1 MRKGCKQIIRPFLAM
16 TILVGMSLSLQGQT
30 CFVNLNASATAMCP
44 GDSIQLIASASTGTI
59 LTWSHNGIPIP
70 SVGSTMWVK
79 QGGSYIVN
87 ASDGASCSAFAGI
100 AINVVPLP
108 PIAYSITGSGVS
120 DSTDANG
127 NITYYKCNGNG
138 QFKYDITTSAS
149 DYSSWF
155 IDYGD
160 GFTTGSVGSFINV
173 INHFYANG
181 WYQAT
186 ITLTNSLGCD
196 TSLVFYI
203 HQANTPQVSLTPIG
217 SLARCRS
224 SSGVDTVW
232 YSVGNFSSNADSTT
246 YELSFNN
253 GSANT
258 IYNHPPPSMVYAIM
272 DTGTCALSSNALVGV
287 MTATGQFCGSDS
299 DIADDVLLTDKSTA
313 IIDGLSV
320 FCLAA
325 TTQYADSSVFANTAQ
340 LVNGSVS
347 CAGSPKRVWTLSP
360 NTFILS
366 SGLLG
371 NFSSNTSDPSTWT
384 SGSQALDVQFTQAG
398 TYTLIL
404 YQGLELGGT
413 TCGITSDTLSI
424 VVYPVQF
431 DSLQSF
437 GCDSTFANGQW
448 YYQSTSLT
456 DSATSSTGCDSI
468 TFHEIV
474 VYPSFIDSISN
485 TSCGP
490 TTWQGQNLLTS
501 GMYHDSLTSVNGC
514 DSVLFM
520 AFNRLYT
527 SGDTVTLSG
536 CDSLIYQSHT
546 FTSSGQTWDSLTA
559 VNGCD
564 SLVLFDVTVN
574 PSFAINQTAT
584 ACKIYSIGGQTY
596 TANATH
602 VDSLLTINSCDSI
615 VYTIITIHPDYV
627 DSTSNTSCGPTTWQG
642 QNLLTSGMY
651 HDSLTSVNGCDS
663 VLFMAFNRLYTSGDT
678 VTLSGCDSL
687 IYQSHTFTSSGQTW
701 DSLTAVNG
709 CDSLVLFDVSIVS
722 SYQLTQ
728 QISDCQSYSINGNTY
743 TTSGTFI
750 DSLLSA
756 AGCDSIVTTLLTIHG
771 STVDSTWVTACD
783 QYIFHGS
790 ILTSTGFYSQML
802 QSVNGCDSNQF
813 LSLTINNSDS
823 TWQTLSGCYMVS
835 YQGIDHFS
843 STNFSLWLTNARG
856 CDSTHHV
863 IIDVMPGPQ
872 LLPFSPV
879 ELCLSDP
886 IHTLSGASPL
896 GGSYFGPFVVNGQF
910 HTPSAAIGSHAIGYV
925 YTSSS
930 GCVDTVFSWVDVIG
944 YCEPQVYVP
953 NAFTP
958 NGDVVNDFF
967 KVYAQG
973 VDSFHVTIYSRWGNV
988 LYESDSPG
996 FRWDGRSNGQM
1007 MPIGAYTYRI
1017 NYSYTKHGLTL
1028 NEELVGVL
1036 QLLQ

>member
-1 MRKGCKQIIRPFLAM
+1 MRNGCKQIIRPFLAM
-16 TILVGMSLSLQGQT
+16 TILVGMSLSLQGQN

-108 PIAYSITGSGVS
+108 PIAYSITGSGIS

-424 VVYPVQF
+424 VVHPVQF

-474 VYPSFIDSISN
+474 VYPSFS
-485 TSCGP
+485 
-490 TTWQGQNLLTS
+490 
-501 GMYHDSLTSVNGC
+501 
-514 DSVLFM
+514 
-520 AFNRLYT
+520 
-527 SGDTVTLSG
+527 
-536 CDSLIYQSHT
+536 
-546 FTSSGQTWDSLTA
+546 
-559 VNGCD
+559 
-564 SLVLFDVTVN
+564 
-574 PSFAINQTAT
+574 
-584 ACKIYSIGGQTY
+584 
-596 TANATH
+596 
-602 VDSLLTINSCDSI
+602 
-615 VYTIITIHPDYV
+615 

-790 ILTSTGFYSQML
+790 ILTSTAVYSQML
-802 QSVNGCDSNQF
+802 QSVNGCDSNQV

>member
-1 MRKGCKQIIRPFLAM
+1 MILEESQTMRNGCKQIIRPFLAI

-160 GFTTGSVGSFINV
+160 GSTTGSVGSFINV

-437 GCDSTFANGQW
+437 GCDSTFVNGQW

-474 VYPSFIDSISN
+474 VYPSFI
-485 TSCGP
+485 
-490 TTWQGQNLLTS
+490 
-501 GMYHDSLTSVNGC
+501 
-514 DSVLFM
+514 
-520 AFNRLYT
+520 
-527 SGDTVTLSG
+527 
-536 CDSLIYQSHT
+536 
-546 FTSSGQTWDSLTA
+546 
-559 VNGCD
+559 
-564 SLVLFDVTVN
+564 
-574 PSFAINQTAT
+574 
-584 ACKIYSIGGQTY
+584 
-596 TANATH
+596 
-602 VDSLLTINSCDSI
+602 
-615 VYTIITIHPDYV
+615 

-790 ILTSTGFYSQML
+790 ILTSTGVYSQML

-1007 MPIGAYTYRI
+1007 MPIGSYTYRI

>member
-1 MRKGCKQIIRPFLAM
+1 VILEESQTMRNGCKQIIRPFLAM
-16 TILVGMSLSLQGQT
+16 TILVGMSLSLQGQN

-108 PIAYSITGSGVS
+108 PIAYSITGSGIS

-424 VVYPVQF
+424 VVHPVQF

-474 VYPSFIDSISN
+474 VYPSFI
-485 TSCGP
+485 
-490 TTWQGQNLLTS
+490 
-501 GMYHDSLTSVNGC
+501 
-514 DSVLFM
+514 
-520 AFNRLYT
+520 
-527 SGDTVTLSG
+527 
-536 CDSLIYQSHT
+536 
-546 FTSSGQTWDSLTA
+546 
-559 VNGCD
+559 
-564 SLVLFDVTVN
+564 
-574 PSFAINQTAT
+574 
-584 ACKIYSIGGQTY
+584 
-596 TANATH
+596 
-602 VDSLLTINSCDSI
+602 
-615 VYTIITIHPDYV
+615 

-790 ILTSTGFYSQML
+790 ILTSTAVYSQML
-802 QSVNGCDSNQF
+802 QSVNGCDSNQV

>member
-1 MRKGCKQIIRPFLAM
+1 MILEESQTMRKGCKQIIRPFLAM

-564 SLVLFDVTVN
+564 SLVLFDV
-574 PSFAINQTAT
+574 
-584 ACKIYSIGGQTY
+584 
-596 TANATH
+596 
-602 VDSLLTINSCDSI
+602 
-615 VYTIITIHPDYV
+615 
-627 DSTSNTSCGPTTWQG
+627 
-642 QNLLTSGMY
+642 
-651 HDSLTSVNGCDS
+651 
-663 VLFMAFNRLYTSGDT
+663 
-678 VTLSGCDSL
+678 
-687 IYQSHTFTSSGQTW
+687 
-701 DSLTAVNG
+701 
-709 CDSLVLFDVSIVS
+709 SIVS

-843 STNFSLWLTNARG
+843 STNISLWLTNARG

>member
-1 MRKGCKQIIRPFLAM
+1 M

-160 GFTTGSVGSFINV
+160 GSTTGSVGSFINV

-564 SLVLFDVTVN
+564 SLVLFDV
-574 PSFAINQTAT
+574 
-584 ACKIYSIGGQTY
+584 
-596 TANATH
+596 
-602 VDSLLTINSCDSI
+602 
-615 VYTIITIHPDYV
+615 
-627 DSTSNTSCGPTTWQG
+627 
-642 QNLLTSGMY
+642 
-651 HDSLTSVNGCDS
+651 
-663 VLFMAFNRLYTSGDT
+663 
-678 VTLSGCDSL
+678 
-687 IYQSHTFTSSGQTW
+687 
-701 DSLTAVNG
+701 
-709 CDSLVLFDVSIVS
+709 SIVS

-973 VDSFHVTIYSRWGNV
+973 VDSFHVTIYSR
-988 LYESDSPG
+988 
-996 FRWDGRSNGQM
+996 
-1007 MPIGAYTYRI
+1007 
-1017 NYSYTKHGLTL
+1017 
-1028 NEELVGVL
+1028 
-1036 QLLQ
+1036 

>member
-1 MRKGCKQIIRPFLAM
+1 
-16 TILVGMSLSLQGQT
+16 MSLSLQGQT

-160 GFTTGSVGSFINV
+160 GSTTGSVGSFINV

-468 TFHEIV
+468 TFYEIV

-527 SGDTVTLSG
+527 SG
-536 CDSLIYQSHT
+536 
-546 FTSSGQTWDSLTA
+546 
-559 VNGCD
+559 
-564 SLVLFDVTVN
+564 
-574 PSFAINQTAT
+574 
-584 ACKIYSIGGQTY
+584 
-596 TANATH
+596 
-602 VDSLLTINSCDSI
+602 
-615 VYTIITIHPDYV
+615 
-627 DSTSNTSCGPTTWQG
+627 
-642 QNLLTSGMY
+642 
-651 HDSLTSVNGCDS
+651 
-663 VLFMAFNRLYTSGDT
+663 
-678 VTLSGCDSL
+678 
-687 IYQSHTFTSSGQTW
+687 
-701 DSLTAVNG
+701 
-709 CDSLVLFDVSIVS
+709 
-722 SYQLTQ
+722 
-728 QISDCQSYSINGNTY
+728 
-743 TTSGTFI
+743 
-750 DSLLSA
+750 
-756 AGCDSIVTTLLTIHG
+756 
-771 STVDSTWVTACD
+771 
-783 QYIFHGS
+783 
-790 ILTSTGFYSQML
+790 
-802 QSVNGCDSNQF
+802 
-813 LSLTINNSDS
+813 
-823 TWQTLSGCYMVS
+823 
-835 YQGIDHFS
+835 
-843 STNFSLWLTNARG
+843 
-856 CDSTHHV
+856 
-863 IIDVMPGPQ
+863 
-872 LLPFSPV
+872 
-879 ELCLSDP
+879 
-886 IHTLSGASPL
+886 
-896 GGSYFGPFVVNGQF
+896 
-910 HTPSAAIGSHAIGYV
+910 
-925 YTSSS
+925 
-930 GCVDTVFSWVDVIG
+930 
-944 YCEPQVYVP
+944 
-953 NAFTP
+953 
-958 NGDVVNDFF
+958 
-967 KVYAQG
+967 
-973 VDSFHVTIYSRWGNV
+973 
-988 LYESDSPG
+988 
-996 FRWDGRSNGQM
+996 
-1007 MPIGAYTYRI
+1007 
-1017 NYSYTKHGLTL
+1017 
-1028 NEELVGVL
+1028 
-1036 QLLQ
+1036 

>member
-564 SLVLFDVTVN
+564 SLVLFDV
-574 PSFAINQTAT
+574 
-584 ACKIYSIGGQTY
+584 
-596 TANATH
+596 
-602 VDSLLTINSCDSI
+602 
-615 VYTIITIHPDYV
+615 
-627 DSTSNTSCGPTTWQG
+627 
-642 QNLLTSGMY
+642 
-651 HDSLTSVNGCDS
+651 
-663 VLFMAFNRLYTSGDT
+663 
-678 VTLSGCDSL
+678 
-687 IYQSHTFTSSGQTW
+687 
-701 DSLTAVNG
+701 
-709 CDSLVLFDVSIVS
+709 SIVS

-843 STNFSLWLTNARG
+843 STNISLWLTNARG

>member
-1 MRKGCKQIIRPFLAM
+1 MRNGCKQIIRPFLAM
-16 TILVGMSLSLQGQT
+16 TILVGMSLSLQGQN

-108 PIAYSITGSGVS
+108 PIAYSITGSGIS

-424 VVYPVQF
+424 VVHPVQF

-474 VYPSFIDSISN
+474 VYPSFIDSTSN

-574 PSFAINQTAT
+574 PS
-584 ACKIYSIGGQTY
+584 
-596 TANATH
+596 
-602 VDSLLTINSCDSI
+602 
-615 VYTIITIHPDYV
+615 
-627 DSTSNTSCGPTTWQG
+627 
-642 QNLLTSGMY
+642 
-651 HDSLTSVNGCDS
+651 
-663 VLFMAFNRLYTSGDT
+663 
-678 VTLSGCDSL
+678 
-687 IYQSHTFTSSGQTW
+687 
-701 DSLTAVNG
+701 
-709 CDSLVLFDVSIVS
+709 
-722 SYQLTQ
+722 YQLTQ

-790 ILTSTGFYSQML
+790 ILTSTAVYSQML
-802 QSVNGCDSNQF
+802 QSVNGCDSNQV

>member
-1 MRKGCKQIIRPFLAM
+1 MRNGCKQIIRPFLAI

-160 GFTTGSVGSFINV
+160 GSTTGSVGSFINV

-437 GCDSTFANGQW
+437 GCDSTFVNGQW

-474 VYPSFIDSISN
+474 VYPSFI
-485 TSCGP
+485 
-490 TTWQGQNLLTS
+490 
-501 GMYHDSLTSVNGC
+501 
-514 DSVLFM
+514 
-520 AFNRLYT
+520 
-527 SGDTVTLSG
+527 
-536 CDSLIYQSHT
+536 
-546 FTSSGQTWDSLTA
+546 
-559 VNGCD
+559 
-564 SLVLFDVTVN
+564 
-574 PSFAINQTAT
+574 
-584 ACKIYSIGGQTY
+584 
-596 TANATH
+596 
-602 VDSLLTINSCDSI
+602 
-615 VYTIITIHPDYV
+615 

-790 ILTSTGFYSQML
+790 ILTSTGVYSQML

-930 GCVDTVFSWVDVIG
+930 GCVDTVFSWVYVIG

-1007 MPIGAYTYRI
+1007 MPIGSYTYRI

>member
-1 MRKGCKQIIRPFLAM
+1 MRNGCKQIIRPFLAM
-16 TILVGMSLSLQGQT
+16 TILVGMSLSLQGQN

-108 PIAYSITGSGVS
+108 PIAYSITGSGIS

-424 VVYPVQF
+424 VVHPVQF

-474 VYPSFIDSISN
+474 VYPSFI
-485 TSCGP
+485 
-490 TTWQGQNLLTS
+490 
-501 GMYHDSLTSVNGC
+501 
-514 DSVLFM
+514 
-520 AFNRLYT
+520 
-527 SGDTVTLSG
+527 
-536 CDSLIYQSHT
+536 
-546 FTSSGQTWDSLTA
+546 
-559 VNGCD
+559 
-564 SLVLFDVTVN
+564 
-574 PSFAINQTAT
+574 
-584 ACKIYSIGGQTY
+584 
-596 TANATH
+596 
-602 VDSLLTINSCDSI
+602 
-615 VYTIITIHPDYV
+615 

-790 ILTSTGFYSQML
+790 ILTSTAVYSQML
-802 QSVNGCDSNQF
+802 QSVNGCDSNQV

>member
-1 MRKGCKQIIRPFLAM
+1 M

-564 SLVLFDVTVN
+564 SLVLFDV
-574 PSFAINQTAT
+574 
-584 ACKIYSIGGQTY
+584 
-596 TANATH
+596 
-602 VDSLLTINSCDSI
+602 
-615 VYTIITIHPDYV
+615 
-627 DSTSNTSCGPTTWQG
+627 
-642 QNLLTSGMY
+642 
-651 HDSLTSVNGCDS
+651 
-663 VLFMAFNRLYTSGDT
+663 
-678 VTLSGCDSL
+678 
-687 IYQSHTFTSSGQTW
+687 
-701 DSLTAVNG
+701 
-709 CDSLVLFDVSIVS
+709 SIVS

-843 STNFSLWLTNARG
+843 STNISLWLTNARG

>member
-1 MRKGCKQIIRPFLAM
+1 MILEESQTMRNGCKQIIRPFLAM
-16 TILVGMSLSLQGQT
+16 TILVGMSLSLQGQN

-108 PIAYSITGSGVS
+108 PIAYSITGSGIS

-424 VVYPVQF
+424 VVHPVQF

-474 VYPSFIDSISN
+474 VYPSFI
-485 TSCGP
+485 
-490 TTWQGQNLLTS
+490 
-501 GMYHDSLTSVNGC
+501 
-514 DSVLFM
+514 
-520 AFNRLYT
+520 
-527 SGDTVTLSG
+527 
-536 CDSLIYQSHT
+536 
-546 FTSSGQTWDSLTA
+546 
-559 VNGCD
+559 
-564 SLVLFDVTVN
+564 
-574 PSFAINQTAT
+574 
-584 ACKIYSIGGQTY
+584 
-596 TANATH
+596 
-602 VDSLLTINSCDSI
+602 
-615 VYTIITIHPDYV
+615 

-790 ILTSTGFYSQML
+790 ILTSTAVYSQML
-802 QSVNGCDSNQF
+802 QSVNGCDSNQV

>member
-1 MRKGCKQIIRPFLAM
+1 MRNGCKQIIRPFLAI

-160 GFTTGSVGSFINV
+160 GSTTGSVGSFINV

-437 GCDSTFANGQW
+437 GCDSTFVNGQW

-474 VYPSFIDSISN
+474 VYPSFI
-485 TSCGP
+485 
-490 TTWQGQNLLTS
+490 
-501 GMYHDSLTSVNGC
+501 
-514 DSVLFM
+514 
-520 AFNRLYT
+520 
-527 SGDTVTLSG
+527 
-536 CDSLIYQSHT
+536 
-546 FTSSGQTWDSLTA
+546 
-559 VNGCD
+559 
-564 SLVLFDVTVN
+564 
-574 PSFAINQTAT
+574 
-584 ACKIYSIGGQTY
+584 
-596 TANATH
+596 
-602 VDSLLTINSCDSI
+602 
-615 VYTIITIHPDYV
+615 

-790 ILTSTGFYSQML
+790 ILTSTGVYSQML

-1007 MPIGAYTYRI
+1007 MPIGSYTYRI

>member
-1 MRKGCKQIIRPFLAM
+1 MILEESQTMRNGCKQIIRPFLAI

-160 GFTTGSVGSFINV
+160 GSTTGSVGSFINV

-437 GCDSTFANGQW
+437 GCDSTFVNGQW

-474 VYPSFIDSISN
+474 VYPSFI
-485 TSCGP
+485 
-490 TTWQGQNLLTS
+490 
-501 GMYHDSLTSVNGC
+501 
-514 DSVLFM
+514 
-520 AFNRLYT
+520 
-527 SGDTVTLSG
+527 
-536 CDSLIYQSHT
+536 
-546 FTSSGQTWDSLTA
+546 
-559 VNGCD
+559 
-564 SLVLFDVTVN
+564 
-574 PSFAINQTAT
+574 
-584 ACKIYSIGGQTY
+584 
-596 TANATH
+596 
-602 VDSLLTINSCDSI
+602 
-615 VYTIITIHPDYV
+615 

-790 ILTSTGFYSQML
+790 ILTSTGVYSQML

-930 GCVDTVFSWVDVIG
+930 GCVDTVFSWVYVIG

-1007 MPIGAYTYRI
+1007 MPIGSYTYRI